1 VNRSAGQATV
11 ELALVLPVVVVLAL
25 TLVQVA
31 LVLRDQTALVSAA
44 REAARAASI
53 EPGPEGPRRAAER
66 VLPGARV
73 RLGSPPPPGEQ
84 LSVEVSYRSRTSLP
98 LVGPLLP
105 DPDLRSVA
113 VMRVEW

>member
-1 VNRSAGQATV
+1 MSRSAGQATV
-11 ELALVLPVVVVLAL
+11 ELVLVLPVVLLLVLL
-25 TLVQVA
+25 LLQMA
-31 LVLRDQTALVSAA
+31 LVLQDQMALVSAA
-44 REAARAASI
+44 REAARAASVS
-53 EPGPEGPRRAAER
+53 PGSEGPRRAAER

-73 RLGSPPPPGEQ
+73 RMGSSPAPGEA
-84 LSVEVSYRSRTSLP
+84 LTVEVSYRSPTSLP